1 MNEYKNKQQKKK
13 FYKSREWASVRA
25 EALARDNYECQD
37 CKERGRV
44 KVKDER
50 LDKHKQLDVDHVLE
64 IEEFPELAL
73 ELENLRTLCIRC
85 HNEKHGRVFEYIRKP
100 SKWDQDERW

>member
-1 MNEYKNKQQKKK
+1 M
-13 FYKSREWASVRA
+13 
-25 EALARDNYECQD
+25 
-37 CKERGRV
+37 
-44 KVKDER
+44 KDER